1 MYDLL
6 IRFHT
11 SLLLQGN
18 HPNLPITIY
27 APSSLLQGN
36 QPNLPIIIYA
46 LSALIQGNHTNHQ
59 LNLPISFQTQTWQL
73 LQLTDFQVWFD
84 KWNSRGR
91 GTKVAIKRLL
101 SRLNNAANLIYSIL
115 YVHPSPARSPSFLDK
130 AKGNVAD
137 LWGRGIKVTARLHT
151 VT

>member
-1 MYDLL
+1 MYNLL

-11 SLLLQGN
+11 SLLLHGN
-18 HPNLPITIY
+18 QPNLPIIIY

-36 QPNLPIIIYA
+36 QTNHQLNLPM
-46 LSALIQGNHTNHQ
+46 LQGNQTNHQ
-59 LNLPISFQTQTWQL
+59 LNLPISFQTQIWQL
-73 LQLTDFQVWFD
+73 LQLTDFQVLFN

-137 LWGRGIKVTARLHT
+137 LWGRGIKVTARLHP